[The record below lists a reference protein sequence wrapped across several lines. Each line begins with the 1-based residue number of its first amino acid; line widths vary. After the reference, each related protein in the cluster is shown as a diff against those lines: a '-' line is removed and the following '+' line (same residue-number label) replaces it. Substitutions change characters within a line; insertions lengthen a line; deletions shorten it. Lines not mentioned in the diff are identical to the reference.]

1 MKLPEI
7 VKRIGYTDG
16 EERIYVEDYVYSY
29 LNGLREKKELFPI
42 RAALFGHVVQKE
54 TIYCYLIYGAC
65 CVVEEL
71 AWGKTEKQIRE
82 EFFPEYE
89 LIGYV
94 NINKNSQFLTDKR
107 KGYFVFYEANEPMQ
121 SYLAFCFE
129 REKRREKENGK
140 AAAREPV
147 GLLKSGKTGTI
158 SETVKRI
165 FYGLGVLF
173 LAIAISAV
181 NDYGRMRG
189 FVEVTQEAIRM
200 AEVEK
205 QEGNRLAWEQ

>member
-71 AWGKTEKQIRE
+71 AWGKT
-82 EFFPEYE
+82 
-89 LIGYV
+89 
-94 NINKNSQFLTDKR
+94 
-107 KGYFVFYEANEPMQ
+107 
-121 SYLAFCFE
+121 
-129 REKRREKENGK
+129 
-140 AAAREPV
+140 
-147 GLLKSGKTGTI
+147 GKTDQG
-158 SETVKRI
+158 RI
-165 FYGLGVLF
+165 FPG
-173 LAIAISAV
+173 I
-181 NDYGRMRG
+181 
-189 FVEVTQEAIRM
+189 
-200 AEVEK
+200 
-205 QEGNRLAWEQ
+205 